1 MVKRILIASVLGSML
16 AITSIGAAFAHE
28 CVISS
33 RSDQGD
39 AGATH
44 SGRWAV
50 LTLADVLGFINEE
63 IPGQADAPLT
73 ADQIA
78 WAVANRDDILGT
90 SGFPDSWVT
99 RMDKTIGEGSSN
111 PNLAD
116 LTGLDHLADL
126 YGQQIGTLYFVAL
139 GQ

>member
-1 MVKRILIASVLGSML
+1 MVKRVLTASLLASML
-16 AITSIGAAFAHE
+16 AVASVGAAFAHE

-50 LTLADVLGFINEE
+50 LTLADVLGFINTE
-63 IPGQADAPLT
+63 IPGQEHQFLT
-73 ADQIA
+73 DDQIA
-78 WAVANRDDILGT
+78 WAVANRDMILGT
-90 SGFPDSWVT
+90 ENFPDSWVV
-99 RMDKTIGEGSSN
+99 RSDKTIGEGSSN
-111 PNLAD
+111 PNLGD
-116 LTGLDHLADL
+116 VTGLDHLADL
-126 YGQQIGTLYFVAL
+126 YGEQVGTLYFAAL